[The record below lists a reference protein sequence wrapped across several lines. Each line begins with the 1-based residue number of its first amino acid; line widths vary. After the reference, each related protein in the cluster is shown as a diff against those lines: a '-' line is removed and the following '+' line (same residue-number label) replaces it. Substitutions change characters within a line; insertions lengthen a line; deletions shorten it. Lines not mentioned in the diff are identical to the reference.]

1 MKKKSPQVTI
11 MSAVSLDGKL
21 SLDRGVSSGSFG
33 KYLNETVLKEHHYW
47 RTVFDGM
54 MVGGNTVVI
63 DNPSLTVRHAEGENP
78 TRVIVDPEA
87 AIPLDAKVF
96 NDGQAPT
103 IVAVTDETEP
113 DYVAALKEKGVDVAL
128 CGSGPYVSLPDYMAY
143 LAEKGI
149 QRLMVE
155 GGATINWLMLNQGL
169 VDDVY
174 LFVVPVV
181 TGSKE
186 APSFVEGPGGATYEE
201 PVQLEWLETKMLD
214 SVQLVHY
221 KVL

>member
-1 MKKKSPQVTI
+1 MTKKSPHVTI

-21 SLDRGVSSGSFG
+21 SLGRGVSSGSFG
-33 KYLNETVLKEHHYW
+33 KYLNEAVLKEHHHW

-87 AIPLDAKVF
+87 AVPLDAKVF

-103 IVAVTDETEP
+103 IVAVTEQTDP

-186 APSFVEGPGGATYEE
+186 APAFVEGPGGAAYEE

-214 SVQLVHY
+214 GVQLVHY
-221 KVL
+221 TVL